1 METETEGKTNAERN
15 SYPQEA
21 PESEDSKTAVE
32 GDLDMAVVATLEA
45 EKSDSNFIKVEGIKE
60 DKPERLKM
68 KIKTPKKG
76 IKRTSPTTRK
86 DKRNQQ
92 NQKKHTSLKK
102 LKQNL
107 TIKQMIGKMKKENET
122 KPDTDPDPTD
132 KQNGSENKGSRPD
145 PEPNRTPKKEGIM
158 EVCTRM
164 PHSLKGK
171 MKRDKFTAKGSPGRK
186 FKRDQLEI
194 ISSQ

>member
-32 GDLDMAVVATLEA
+32 GDLDMAVVATLGA

-107 TIKQMIGKMKKENET
+107 TIKQMIGKM
-122 KPDTDPDPTD
+122 
-132 KQNGSENKGSRPD
+132 
-145 PEPNRTPKKEGIM
+145 
-158 EVCTRM
+158 
-164 PHSLKGK
+164 
-171 MKRDKFTAKGSPGRK
+171 
-186 FKRDQLEI
+186 
-194 ISSQ
+194 